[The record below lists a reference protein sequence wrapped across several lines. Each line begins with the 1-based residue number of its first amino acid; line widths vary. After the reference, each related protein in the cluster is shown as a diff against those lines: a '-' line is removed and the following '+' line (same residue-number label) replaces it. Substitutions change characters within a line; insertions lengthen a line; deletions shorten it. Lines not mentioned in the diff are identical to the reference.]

1 MKITHLHDQAVL
13 DSRIANAIGFYQ
25 TAYQDYKT
33 RGAIVVISES
43 YFFKALQDYDQLR
56 GEGYSLFP
64 SLNFSPDCIY
74 LKKPQ
79 NLIDEDIAEITKEVT
94 EVYTAERK
102 VAYDQHVELIV
113 AESVARTEREAARK
127 AEAAREKAVEA
138 ARKDALAALGGFK

>member
-1 MKITHLHDQAVL
+1 MKIKHAFDQEEL
-13 DSRIANAIGFYQ
+13 NSRIANAVGFYQ

-64 SLNFSPDCIY
+64 TLNFSPDCIY

-79 NLIDEDIAEITKEVT
+79 NLIDADVAEITKEVT
-94 EVYTAERK
+94 EAYTAERK
-102 VAYDQHVELIV
+102 AAYDAHVESIV
-113 AESVARTEREAARK
+113 SESVARTEREAAKK
-127 AEAAREKAVEA
+127 AELAREKAVEA
-138 ARKDALAALGGFK
+138 ARKDALSALGDFK